1 MELFWKAL
9 GAVLIAAVLG
19 LVLGKDMALL
29 LSLAVCSMGLAV
41 AVHYLQPVVA
51 FLQQIQSFSSVGD
64 HILTVLLK
72 VLGIGMI
79 GEIVSMVCS
88 DAGMASFGKMLKILS
103 CAGILWVS
111 LPLFQSVLSLLQ
123 QILGEV

>member
-1 MELFWKAL
+1 MDLFWKAV
-9 GAVLIAAVLG
+9 GTVLIAAVLG
-19 LVLGKDMALL
+19 LILGKDIALL
-29 LSLAVCSMGLAV
+29 LSMAVCAMGLAV
-41 AVHYLQPVVA
+41 AIAYLQPVLT
-51 FLQQIQSFSSVGD
+51 FLQQIQSFASVGD
-64 HILTVLLK
+64 NILTVLFK
-72 VLGIGMI
+72 VLGIGLI

>member
-1 MELFWKAL
+1 MDLFWKVV
-9 GAVLIAAVLG
+9 GTVLIAAVLG
-19 LVLGKDMALL
+19 LVLGKDIALL
-29 LSLAVCSMGLAV
+29 LSMAVCAMGLAV
-41 AVHYLQPVVA
+41 AIEYLQPVLT
-51 FLQQIQSFSSVGD
+51 FLQQIQSFASVGEN
-64 HILTVLLK
+64 ILTILFK
-72 VLGIGMI
+72 VLGIGLI